1 MRDEMPPT
9 EAPFWD
15 RAIQLAE
22 RGRGFAS
29 PNPVVGCVIA
39 KDGQVIGEGWHKRHG
54 DLHAER
60 VALADAAEKEND
72 VTGATAYVTLEP
84 CAHHGSQPPC
94 ADALVEAGIGE
105 VVIGYGDP
113 TEKTRGQGP
122 RILREAGV
130 KVRDADPETIQ
141 RCRLLVQD
149 FLKVA
154 ATGRPLV
161 TLKTAMSLD
170 GKVATRTGDARWIS
184 GPESRELTHRWRA
197 EMDSIAVGSGTF
209 TADDPRLTARI
220 EGEARQPARVIFDS
234 GPVVTPGAALFED
247 IDEAP
252 VVIVVNERTPS
263 AKLEPLRDAGAAVIV
278 SRGIDSSARFVN
290 ALEQLGEK
298 GIGSM
303 LLEGGPTLAGVAIA
317 SGEVDR
323 AEFFIAPLIVGGGQ
337 GAVKGAGPEL
347 IRDAIRVPNMR
358 VTRVGQDVLMSATLK
373 SW

>member
-1 MRDEMPPT
+1 MPTP
-9 EAPFWD
+9 EGAIWD
-15 RAIQLAE
+15 RAIHLAE

-29 PNPVVGCVIA
+29 PNPVVGCVISR
-39 KDGQVIGEGWHKRHG
+39 DGEILGEGWHKRHG

-60 VALADAAEKEND
+60 VALADAAEKGND
-72 VTGATAYVTLEP
+72 VKGATAYVTLEP

-94 ADALVEAGIGE
+94 AEALIEAGIGE
-105 VVIGYGDP
+105 VAIGYGDP
-113 TEKTRGQGP
+113 TEKTRGRGP
-122 RILREAGV
+122 RMLREAGIE
-130 KVRDADPETIQ
+130 VRDAHPDVVH
-141 RCRLLVQD
+141 RCRELIQD

-184 GPESRELTHRWRA
+184 GPESRALTHRWRA

-234 GPVVTPGAALFED
+234 GPVVTPEAALFED
-247 IDEAP
+247 IDTAP
-252 VVIVVNERTPS
+252 VVIVANERTSS

-278 SRGIDSSARFVN
+278 SRGIDAEARFVN
-290 ALEQLGEK
+290 ALQQLGELR
-298 GIGSM
+298 IASM

-323 AEFFIAPLIVGGGQ
+323 VEFFVAPLIVGGGRT
-337 GAVKGAGPEL
+337 AVTGAGPEL
-347 IRDAIRVPNMR
+347 IRDATHLPNLR

-373 SW
+373 EW

>member
-1 MRDEMPPT
+1 MRDEKPT
-9 EAPFWD
+9 AESPFWD

-39 KDGQVIGEGWHKRHG
+39 QDGQIVGEGWHKRHG
-54 DLHAER
+54 DLHAEW
-60 VALADAAEKEND
+60 VALADAAERGND
-72 VTGATAYVTLEP
+72 VTGAVAYVTLEP

-94 ADALVEAGIGE
+94 ADTLVESGIGE

-122 RILREAGV
+122 RILREAGI
-130 KVRDADPETIQ
+130 KVRDADPADVR
-141 RCRLLVQD
+141 RCRTLIQD

-184 GPESRELTHRWRA
+184 GPESRALTHRWRA

-209 TADDPRLTARI
+209 QADDPRLTARV
-220 EGEARQPARVIFDS
+220 EGEPRQPARVIFDT

-252 VVIVVNERTPS
+252 VVIVASERTPS

-278 SRGIDSSARFVN
+278 SRGIDATARFVD
-290 ALEQLGEK
+290 ALDQLGEK
-298 GIGSM
+298 GIASM
-303 LLEGGPTLAGVAIA
+303 LLEGGPTLAGVAVV

-323 AEFFIAPLIVGGGQ
+323 AEFFVAPLIVGGGQ
-337 GAVKGAGPEL
+337 GAVKGPGPEL
-347 IRDAIRVPNMR
+347 IRDAIQVPNLR
-358 VTRVGQDVLMSATLK
+358 VSRVGQDVLMSATLK
-373 SW
+373 EW